1 MGLCPLWFWLLNS
14 LTVGLME
21 EEIRFLLL
29 FNTVVP
35 LAPALVAGQWAVWLE
50 AGRCM
55 VTRRGE
61 QWAQCLSQ
69 HYLPASLSLL
79 LGSFFLSNKS
89 GWPIAV
95 FCCGGG
101 IHTLILTHTHTHTKK
116 EGSQW
121 GLEGLW
127 VGKQSIALLSVQ
139 MWLNFSLYAWTT
151 EEELLNMI
159 FVLFFHI
166 RIFISKK
173 DDGDVPVCNGF
184 YV

>member
-1 MGLCPLWFWLLNS
+1 
-14 LTVGLME
+14 ME
-21 EEIRFLLL
+21 EEIRFLVL
-29 FNTVVP
+29 FNTAVP

-79 LGSFFLSNKS
+79 LGSFFPSNKS

-101 IHTLILTHTHTHTKK
+101 IHTLILTHTHKERRKSVGVGRIVGWETKDC
-116 EGSQW
+116 
-121 GLEGLW
+121 
-127 VGKQSIALLSVQ
+127 
-139 MWLNFSLYAWTT
+139 T
-151 EEELLNMI
+151 
-159 FVLFFHI
+159 FVCADVAKLFTV
-166 RIFISKK
+166 RS
-173 DDGDVPVCNGF
+173 N
-184 YV
+184 Y